1 MQGIQQK
8 NALKFT
14 AKFREEFI
22 DHIVV
27 EEPLE
32 VRVWDYKTES
42 YFPLTV
48 TMRTPGAD
56 EELVSGFLFAE
67 GMISGRHDILD
78 VHQKD
83 EHTILLKLK
92 SSISINEWIQ
102 GRNFLST
109 ASCGLCGK
117 TKAELIQKHTCYFP
131 AKHRPV
137 IALSTLLQLPLQ
149 LRAEQSLFELTGGI
163 HAAGL
168 FDCTGS
174 LIDIQEDI
182 GRHNALDKLIGK
194 SVQKDEVP
202 WREYVLVLSGR
213 IGFELVQKASML
225 GVPIIVA
232 VGAPSSLAIQV
243 AEEHGIT
250 LIGFTKVD
258 RCNIYSGAERLS
270 STSVSIA

>member
-14 AKFREEFI
+14 DKFREEFT

-32 VRVWDYKTES
+32 ILVWDDRTKS
-42 YFPLTV
+42 YVPLTV

-67 GMISGRHDILD
+67 GVISGKDDILEID
-78 VHQKD
+78 QKD
-83 EHTILLKLK
+83 DHVILLKLK
-92 SSISINEWIQ
+92 KTISIEEWIQ

-131 AKHRPV
+131 AKHWPV
-137 IALSTLLQLPLQ
+137 LSLSTLLRLPLH
-149 LRAEQSLFELTGGI
+149 LRAEQSLFQLTGGI

-168 FDCTGS
+168 FDHRGA

-194 SVQKDEVP
+194 SVQNGKVP

-250 LIGFTKVD
+250 LIGFTKAD
-258 RCNIYSGAERLS
+258 RCNIYSGAERLTY
-270 STSVSIA
+270 TSVSAV

>member
-14 AKFREEFI
+14 DKFREEFT

-32 VRVWDYKTES
+32 VLIWDYKARS

-56 EELVSGFLFAE
+56 RELVSGFLFAE
-67 GMISGRHDILD
+67 GVISGRDDILEID
-78 VHQKD
+78 QKD

-92 SSISINEWIQ
+92 RSISTVEWVQ

-131 AKHRPV
+131 AKQWPV
-137 IALSTLLQLPLQ
+137 LALSTLLQLPLQ
-149 LRAEQSLFELTGGI
+149 LRAEQSLFQLTGGI

-168 FDCTGS
+168 FDHTGS
-174 LIDIQEDI
+174 IIDIQEDI

-194 SVQKDEVP
+194 SVQNGEVP
-202 WREYVLVLSGR
+202 WRGYVLVLSGR

-225 GVPIIVA
+225 GIPIIVA
-232 VGAPSSLAIQV
+232 VGAPSSLAIRV

-258 RCNIYSGAERLS
+258 RCNIYSGAERLTD
-270 STSVSIA
+270 TSVSAV